1 MAGKSLGP
9 LENSAQYRET
19 RRPRHQLREPPYH
32 PVTDRKVQHKNN
44 RHNNNLFHALQE
56 STLFCWF
63 SEISFSILYI
73 NLCVIHLICWGV
85 KLQNLDTYTIKFIFF
100 NIDKKYSKLDVQG
113 LSEIDELQ
121 VLEKNIYI
129 KFHIGNKFLN
139 NSYFKTDNLF
149 EFKLFFKIKFG
160 F

>member
-9 LENSAQYRET
+9 LENSAQYRGT

-63 SEISFSILYI
+63 SETSFSLLYI
-73 NLCVIHLICWGV
+73 NLCVIHLSSADLSNFKI
-85 KLQNLDTYTIKFIFF
+85 NLYFLTLT
-100 NIDKKYSKLDVQG
+100 KKYSKLDVQG
-113 LSEIDELQ
+113 PSRTDELQ
-121 VLEKNIYI
+121 VL
-129 KFHIGNKFLN
+129 
-139 NSYFKTDNLF
+139 
-149 EFKLFFKIKFG
+149 
-160 F
+160 